1 MWGVVQKLLPFF
13 MIGIYKITSPS
24 GKVYIGQ
31 TTNFTKRK
39 SYYKNGAK
47 PYQVRIHNSLQ
58 KYGYDAHSIVLIE
71 QCSVDNLNERERYW
85 QDFYDV
91 IGENGLN
98 CRLTE
103 TKDKSGFISEESKAK
118 MSEARQKRI
127 LTDKEKYRLK
137 SLFLGRKHTE
147 QTKRKMSESAKG
159 KKFTAEHIA
168 KLPQNQKG
176 KFRPKASEST
186 KIKQSLNSGKS
197 KVVYQYTMNGMF
209 IDEYR
214 NVSEAQ
220 RCLGIKNISSAALGK
235 IPSSGGFKWR
245 YDKL

>member
-1 MWGVVQKLLPFF
+1 

-24 GKVYIGQ
+24 GKIYIGQ

-39 SYYKNGAK
+39 NYYKNGAK

-71 QCSVDNLNERERYW
+71 ECLVDNLNERERYW

-98 CRLTE
+98 CRLTA
-103 TKDKSGFISEESKAK
+103 TNDKSGYLSEELKK
-118 MSEARQKRI
+118 KLSEIRKRTI
-127 LTDKEKYRLK
+127 ISGEWREKFAYDWTGKNHSEETR
-137 SLFLGRKHTE
+137 
-147 QTKRKMSESAKG
+147 RKMSESAKG
-159 KKFTAEHIA
+159 KKKTAEHIA

-176 KFRPKASEST
+176 KFRPKASEET
-186 KIKQSLNSGKS
+186 KLKQSLNSGKAR
-197 KVVYQYTMNGMF
+197 KVYQYTYDMTF
-209 IDEYR
+209 IKEWISAAEVKR
-214 NVSEAQ
+214 VLNI
-220 RCLGIKNISSAALGK
+220 GNISSAASGK
-235 IPSSGGFKWR
+235 IFSAGGFKWR